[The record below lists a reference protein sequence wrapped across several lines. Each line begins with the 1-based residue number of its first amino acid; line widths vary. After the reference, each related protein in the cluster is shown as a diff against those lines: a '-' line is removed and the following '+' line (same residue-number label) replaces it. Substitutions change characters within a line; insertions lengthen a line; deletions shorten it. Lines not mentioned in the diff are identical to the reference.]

1 MKSNDAELK
10 KSAHNLRGLLNDLK
24 RRPED
29 AAKELSFDIEDLEDF
44 LSGTKP
50 VSSEF
55 IQAACDKWPI
65 NERDFFVIKD
75 DCPSGLKIMRSSD
88 SK

>member
-29 AAKELSFDIEDLEDF
+29 AAKELGFDIEDLEDY

-50 VSSEF
+50 ISSEF
-55 IQAACDKWPI
+55 IPKISVPFI
-65 NERDFFVIKD
+65 V
-75 DCPSGLKIMRSSD
+75 GLCIAS
-88 SK
+88 